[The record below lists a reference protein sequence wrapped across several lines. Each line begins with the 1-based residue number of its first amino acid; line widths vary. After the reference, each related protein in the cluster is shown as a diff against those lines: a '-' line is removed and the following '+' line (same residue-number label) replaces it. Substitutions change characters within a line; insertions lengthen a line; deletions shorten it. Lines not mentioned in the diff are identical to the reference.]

1 MMMDD
6 GLLLIS
12 ASRGGSMSIS
22 EYVSY
27 YMCPGDVKKAWLLG
41 DEVAQKA
48 SPSRC
53 CEGWH

>member
-1 MMMDD
+1 MMDD

-27 YMCPGDVKKAWLLG
+27 YMYPGDVKKAWLLG